1 MLLWMY
7 GMVGIIVWVW
17 KCDCTRKQWREA
29 RVLAQARFVEQAR
42 FTLELSLKRSA
53 LI

>member
-7 GMVGIIVWVW
+7 GMVGIIVWML
-17 KCDCTRKQWREA
+17 KYDYIGKQWRET
-29 RVLAQARFVEQAR
+29 RVIV
-42 FTLELSLKRSA
+42 KKVV